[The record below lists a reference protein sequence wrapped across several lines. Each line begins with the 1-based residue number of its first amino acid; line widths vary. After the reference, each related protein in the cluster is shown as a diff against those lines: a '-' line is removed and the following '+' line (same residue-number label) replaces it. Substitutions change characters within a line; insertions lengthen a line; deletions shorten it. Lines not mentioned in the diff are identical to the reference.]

1 MNFLFL
7 SIEDLNDF
15 IEPLGGHPEVRTPN
29 IARLAA
35 RSAVFERAY
44 ATAPACSPARAAAL
58 FGQAPWRTGIY
69 ANGHDWRMVHKTGQ
83 RLSIVGHMRD
93 AGFATI
99 GAGKIFHLAEAGIDP
114 DEWDDYFVAGRRR
127 HPPTSALARAGEFGP
142 NMDYGPAESDEPQYD
157 ELNAER
163 IVAEMTRGADGRF
176 WALGLF
182 RPHLPCIVPQRFF
195 DLYPEEVALPPGM
208 PGPFDMEDERELAS
222 VPAEARRFI
231 IRPIGQKIHRG
242 RDYNAFLRAYLAS
255 ISYADW
261 LVGRLLDRLED
272 QGLMDST
279 TIVLW
284 SDHGYQVGEKLA
296 FTKFTL
302 WERALRIPMM
312 VAGPG
317 IVPRR
322 LGQPATN
329 MDLFPTLLAL
339 AGARPKQE
347 TDGRDLSALLA
358 GGPEDGDAAACAVWG
373 LFPPPKGKDLLA
385 VTARTRRHRF
395 TRYWKGGEE
404 LYDHDADPFERR
416 NLLAAPLL
424 GRVARAGLRAR
435 LAATLPAPL
444 AKPLPLKSRE
454 ERLAMAE
461 D

>member
-69 ANGHDWRMVHKTGQ
+69 ANGHDWRMVHKTGR

-99 GAGKIFHLAEAGIDP
+99 GAGKIFHLAENGIDP
-114 DEWDDYFVAGRRR
+114 DDWDEYFVEGRRR
-127 HPPTSALARAGEFGP
+127 HPPTSVIARAGEFGP

-157 ELNAER
+157 ELNADR
-163 IVAEMTRGADGRF
+163 IVSQMTRGADGRF

-208 PGPFDMEDERELAS
+208 PGPFDMENERELAA
-222 VPAEARRFI
+222 VPPEARRFI
-231 IRPIGQKIHRG
+231 IRPIGQKIHRA

-261 LVGRLLDRLED
+261 LLGRVLDRLED
-272 QGLMDST
+272 QGLLDST
-279 TIVLW
+279 IIVLW

-322 LGQPATN
+322 IGQPVTN
-329 MDLFPTLLAL
+329 MDLFPTLIAL
-339 AGARPKQE
+339 AGAKPKQA

-358 GGPEDGDAAACAVWG
+358 GGPEDGEAAALAVWG
-373 LFPPPKGKDLLA
+373 LFPPPRARDLLA

-395 TRYWKGGEE
+395 TRYWNGGEE
-404 LYDHDADPFERR
+404 LYDHESDPFERK
-416 NLLAAPLL
+416 NLAKASPLM
-424 GRVARAGLRAR
+424 RFARSGLRAR
-435 LAATLPAPL
+435 LAERLPAPL
-444 AKPLPLKSRE
+444 AKPLPLKTRE
-454 ERLAMAE
+454 ERLAMGS
-461 D
+461 